1 MSRNES
7 RICASGPPP
16 LDLSS
21 VEVAV
26 GGAAWWAPVAV
37 RVPVDHGSLV
47 SPLAGATVYAS
58 AYLTSMFL

>member
-47 SPLAGATVYAS
+47 SPLAGATVYA
-58 AYLTSMFL
+58 